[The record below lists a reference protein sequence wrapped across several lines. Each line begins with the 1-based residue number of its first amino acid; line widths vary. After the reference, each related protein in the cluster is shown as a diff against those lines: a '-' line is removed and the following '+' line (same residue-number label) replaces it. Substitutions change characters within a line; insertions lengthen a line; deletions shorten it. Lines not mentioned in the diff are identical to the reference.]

1 MWAVSLLQLLQTI
14 AVLGCISKVP
24 WIISSLRVGSSE
36 YHPTSSFAQ
45 LSLKHS
51 YHDLYCGQIT
61 QNLHRPHSV
70 SITEFGAVGD
80 GITPNTYAFQNA
92 IFYLKSFADKGGA
105 QLYVPRGRWL
115 TGSFNLTSHLTL
127 YLEEGAII
135 LASQDPK
142 QWPVIAPL
150 PSYGRGREFSG
161 GRHISLIHGINLTDV
176 VITGKNGTIDGQG
189 SVWWDW
195 FHAKTLNHTRGHLVE
210 FIHSQDII
218 VSNVTF
224 MNSPFWT
231 IHPVYCRNVVVH
243 GVTIL
248 APADSPNTDGIDP
261 DSCSDVC
268 IQDCY
273 ISTGDDLISIKSG
286 WDEYGI
292 AFAEPSFNIVIHRV
306 VGETPTSAGIAF
318 GSEMSGGIHTVHVD
332 SLLIKNCRTG
342 IRLKTAAGRGG
353 FVVNISITGTVM
365 HNVVTAFDFNALY
378 GDHPDDH
385 FDPGAYPVVT
395 GILIANTVGENISH
409 AGNFQGLAQ
418 APFKNVCLKNVF
430 LEGNVGGFEWNC
442 SGIEGFSTNVSPPPC
457 PELQILRD
465 DSGCYSPVKGRSQV
479 GGLQSESK

>member
-261 DSCSDVC
+261 
-268 IQDCY
+268 
-273 ISTGDDLISIKSG
+273 
-286 WDEYGI
+286 
-292 AFAEPSFNIVIHRV
+292 
-306 VGETPTSAGIAF
+306 
-318 GSEMSGGIHTVHVD
+318 
-332 SLLIKNCRTG
+332 
-342 IRLKTAAGRGG
+342 
-353 FVVNISITGTVM
+353 
-365 HNVVTAFDFNALY
+365 
-378 GDHPDDH
+378 
-385 FDPGAYPVVT
+385 